1 MELNLD
7 SVMNF
12 YVNIKGRE
20 MSEVERPMFG
30 ALCRFLERVFDE
42 GTVEVNKKEL
52 VNTVG
57 FTFPNSENT

>member
-1 MELNLD
+1 
-7 SVMNF
+7 
-12 YVNIKGRE
+12 

-30 ALCRFLERVFDE
+30 ALCRFLERVFEE